1 MEKNKSVFRAETEKL
16 KKENMMLQR
25 KLRSAI
31 EAMEAIKDDAIDA
44 LVSDARENAVKVYTE
59 KTADKPYRIL
69 IEKMHEGAVML
80 SDDGIILYCNAY
92 FALMVNMPLEKVFG
106 TYLIDYIEDSSKE
119 NTEELISQCQI
130 RPAND
135 EIIMYSGNGKK
146 IHTLMSLTALT
157 IDNNPFISVIIT
169 DLTKQVEYQKKL
181 ILRTK
186 QLEAKNEELENANQ
200 ELAFQ
205 IKEKRRRSKELRVAK
220 TDVKDLE
227 EINTHK
233 DSVLAILSH
242 DLRSP
247 LAGIIGIAEMLNSD
261 FDDMQPDEVKHL
273 HALLL
278 NESNKELSMLD
289 NLLEWGRIKYASEA
303 FSPENT
309 VLTRSVSNVF
319 ETLKEVAANNRI
331 QLINDVKK
339 NIIVFA
345 DGKMVISVIQNI
357 VSNAIKYTPAGGKIT
372 VTAKITGDKV
382 ETEIADTGTGMSKDL
397 AEKLF
402 TPQMT
407 SLLTPR
413 EKNKGGGIGL
423 LLVKDILDKNNGEIW
438 VESEEGKGSSF
449 YFTLLAGKSE

>member
-1 MEKNKSVFRAETEKL
+1 MENNRSELLAETEKL

-25 KLRSAI
+25 KLRSAM
-31 EAMEAIKDDAIDA
+31 ESVEAIKDDAIDA
-44 LVSDARENAVKVYTE
+44 LAINARENAVKVYTE

-69 IEKMHEGAVML
+69 IEKMHEGALML
-80 SDDGIILYCNAY
+80 SEDGIILYCNAY
-92 FALMVNMPLEKVFG
+92 FALMVNLPLEKVFG
-106 TYLIDYIEDSSKE
+106 TYLIDYIDDSSKE
-119 NTEELISQCQI
+119 NTEKLISQCKSH
-130 RPAND
+130 PVND
-135 EIIMYSGNGKK
+135 EIIVHSGNGKK
-146 IHTLMSLTALT
+146 IHTLMSLTAMTL
-157 IDNNPFISVIIT
+157 DSKPFISVIIT
-169 DLTKQVEYQKKL
+169 DLTKQIEYQKKL
-181 ILRTK
+181 ILRTR
-186 QLEAKNEELENANQ
+186 QLEVKNEELENANT

-205 IKEKRRRSKELRVAK
+205 IREKKKRGKELRIAK

-247 LAGIIGIAEMLNSD
+247 LAGIIGIAELLNTD
-261 FDDMQPDEVKHL
+261 FEDLKQSEVKHL

-309 VLTRSVSNVF
+309 VLAQSISKVF
-319 ETLKEVAANNRI
+319 ETLKEVAASNHI

-339 NIIVFA
+339 DFIVFA
-345 DGKMVISVIQNI
+345 DGKMVLSILQNI
-357 VSNAIKYTPAGGKIT
+357 VSNAIKHTPAGGKIT
-372 VTAKITGDKV
+372 VTAKNTGDKV
-382 ETEIADTGTGMSKDL
+382 ETEVTDTGIGMSKDL
-397 AEKLF
+397 TEKLF

-413 EKNKGGGIGL
+413 KKNKGGGIGL

>member
-1 MEKNKSVFRAETEKL
+1 MEKNKSELRAETEKL

-25 KLRSAI
+25 KLRLAMDSI
-31 EAMEAIKDDAIDA
+31 EAVKDDVIDA
-44 LVSDARENAVKVYTE
+44 LVLNARENAVKVYTE

-80 SDDGIILYCNAY
+80 SEDGVILYCNAH
-92 FALMVNMPLEKVFG
+92 FALMVNLPLEKVFG
-106 TYLIDYIEDSSKE
+106 TDLMDYIDDSSKE
-119 NTEELISQCQI
+119 LTEELISQCLAQ
-130 RPAND
+130 PVND
-135 EIIMYSGNGKK
+135 EIIMHSGNGKK
-146 IHTLMSLTALT
+146 FHTLMSLNAMAL
-157 IDNNPFISVIIT
+157 DSKPFISVIIT
-169 DLTKQVEYQKKL
+169 DLTKQIEYQKKL

-186 QLEAKNEELENANQ
+186 QLEAKNEELENANI

-205 IKEKRRRSKELRVAK
+205 IKEKKRRSKELKVAK

-227 EINTHK
+227 EINSHK

-261 FDDMQPDEVKHL
+261 SDDLKQSEVKHL

-278 NESNKELSMLD
+278 KESTKELSMLD
-289 NLLEWGRIKYASEA
+289 NLLEWGRIKYAAEA

-309 VLTRSVSNVF
+309 PLAQSVSNVF

-331 QLINDVKK
+331 QLVNDVKK

-345 DGKMVISVIQNI
+345 DGKMVLSILQNI

-372 VTAKITGDKV
+372 ITAKMTGDKV
-382 ETEIADTGTGMSKDL
+382 ETKVTDTGTGMSKEL
-397 AEKLF
+397 TEKLF

-413 EKNKGGGIGL
+413 EENKGGGIGL
-423 LLVKDILDKNNGEIW
+423 LLVKDILDKNSGEIW